1 MAGASFHA
9 LLRGPPQAAVAH
21 RRFKPTGRFRYLRR
35 GRWRSRRGCSRHC
48 SALASAYGVGRAHF
62 RRIVVMAKR
71 PGKQIAEATA
81 EPLTK
86 GGEAAEKIVKG
97 NAEALTV
104 SGNAS
109 RAAVQELTR
118 AYQELA
124 TKNAKNLTAA
134 MQALAAVKSPAE
146 FIELQQRLIKEGVE
160 AAVSDSRHIAQLT
173 TAVFTAAFEPVKK
186 QLEKTAQT

>member
-1 MAGASFHA
+1 
-9 LLRGPPQAAVAH
+9 
-21 RRFKPTGRFRYLRR
+21 
-35 GRWRSRRGCSRHC
+35 
-48 SALASAYGVGRAHF
+48 
-62 RRIVVMAKR
+62 
-71 PGKQIAEATA
+71 
-81 EPLTK
+81 
-86 GGEAAEKIVKG
+86 VKG

-109 RAAVQELTR
+109 RAAVLELTR

-124 TKNAKNLTAA
+124 TENAQNLTA
-134 MQALAAVKSPAE
+134 ALAAVKSPAE

-186 QLEKTAQT
+186 QIEAVQKTAQT